1 MFDIDKARRD
11 TPGCEQ
17 VLHFNNAGA
26 ALMPTVVRDAVVNH
40 IDLEMMVGGYEAAN
54 RRAEPLANVYTS
66 TATLLGCAADEI
78 AIVESAT
85 NAWVNAFYAIPFK
98 RGDRIL
104 TARAEYGANY
114 VAFMQVAKQ
123 RGVQI
128 DVIPV
133 DEFGQVSVEALREM
147 IDERV
152 KLIAITHI
160 PTNGGLVNPAAAIGQ
175 VARKNGILYLLDAC
189 QTIGQIPLNVQDVG
203 CDMLS
208 GTSRKFLRGPRGMG
222 FLYVRRD
229 LIAQLEPVTLD
240 HDAAEWVAPDRYE
253 IRKDARRFEKWESSI
268 ANRLGFGAAVDYAL
282 EWGLDAIWA
291 RVQHLATTLREQLA
305 EFPSI
310 TLQDLGVEKCG
321 IVTFTTEGIAPAD
334 IKKQLAQQDI
344 NVTVSSRGST
354 LLDMDARGLKDVV
367 RASVHYYNTDAEI
380 QQFCAA
386 LRSIGV

>member
-1 MFDIDKARRD
+1 MFDIEKARRD
-11 TPGCEQ
+11 TPGCEK

-26 ALMPTVVRDAVVNH
+26 ALMPTGVRDAVVNH
-40 IDLEMMVGGYEAAN
+40 IDLEMMMGGYEAAN
-54 RRAEPLANVYTS
+54 RVAEPLAQVYTS
-66 TATLLGCAADEI
+66 TAKLLGCAADEV

-114 VAFMQVAKQ
+114 VAFMQIAKQ

-133 DEFGQVSVEALREM
+133 DEYGQVSVEALRGM

-175 VARKNGILYLLDAC
+175 VARESNILYLLDAC
-189 QTIGQIPLNVQDVG
+189 QTIGQMPLNVQEVG

-208 GTSRKFLRGPRGMG
+208 GTSRKFLRGPRGIG
-222 FLYVRRD
+222 FLYVKRD
-229 LIAQLEPVTLD
+229 LIPQLEPVTLD

-291 RVQHLATTLREQLA
+291 RVQEIASTLRIRLA

-321 IVTFTTEGIAPAD
+321 IVTFTVEGLASAD
-334 IKKQLAQQDI
+334 IKAQLAKRGI
-344 NVTVSSRGST
+344 NVTVSGRGST
-354 LLDMDARGLKDVV
+354 LLDMDARGLKEVV
-367 RASVHYYNTDAEI
+367 RASVHYYNTEAEI
-380 QQFCAA
+380 ERFCEA
-386 LRSIGV
+386 LKAIAV

>member
-1 MFDIDKARRD
+1 MLDIEKARRE

-26 ALMPTVVRDAVVNH
+26 ALMPTIVRDTVVNH
-40 IDLEMMVGGYEAAN
+40 IDLEMSIGGYEAAN
-54 RRAEPLANVYTS
+54 RMAEPLAKVYTS
-66 TATLLGCAADEI
+66 TARLLGCAADEI
-78 AIVESAT
+78 AILESAT
-85 NAWVNAFYAIPFK
+85 HAWASAFYAIPFK

-123 RGVQI
+123 RGVEI

-133 DEFGQVSVEALREM
+133 DEYGQVSVETLRGM

-160 PTNGGLVNPAAAIGQ
+160 PTNGGLVNPAKAIGQ
-175 VARKNGILYLLDAC
+175 VAREHNILYLLDAC
-189 QTIGQIPLNVQDVG
+189 QTIGQMALDVADVG

-229 LIAQLEPVTLD
+229 LIPELEPVTID

-253 IRKDARRFEKWESSI
+253 LRKDARRFEKWESSI
-268 ANRLGFGAAVDYAL
+268 ANRLGFGAAVDYAM
-282 EWGLDAIWA
+282 EWGLDAIWE
-291 RVQHLATTLREQLA
+291 RVGYLASTLRSQLA
-305 EFPSI
+305 AFSRV
-310 TLQDLGVEKCG
+310 TLQDLGAKKCG
-321 IVTFTTEGIAPAD
+321 IVTFTVDGFAASD
-334 IKKQLAQQDI
+334 IKARLAEQRI

-354 LLDMDARGLKDVV
+354 MLDMDARGLTDVV

-380 QQFCAA
+380 ERFCAV
-386 LRSIGV
+386 LTDIGV